1 MYDLV
6 NEYHI
11 AVPTAFYDNEDLNME
26 ATLQHIRNLYD
37 QGVKSVLV
45 CGTTGEQHSL
55 SLTEKLQLLES
66 IDEAS
71 FLPDD
76 LEILFGVASI
86 RQKEALQLA
95 EKVNASSK
103 ISGVLLGFPPYIL
116 PSQKEAKLYVEAIA
130 KVIDKPIILYNNPRR
145 TGFNLELDTFAELIK
160 LPNIIGIKD
169 AGDSARI
176 PELISV
182 ADKKIYVYAGGE
194 IDLDKKI
201 ALGANRLSSMA
212 GNLYPTEV
220 EAYFTDLL
228 RGRADKTK
236 TPESKGRFTTFLR
249 ITRLYTLKTKSRST
263 RRSIWALRVRRW
275 VICNSSFPRG
285 RAELRSGVLHRRK

>member
-1 MYDLV
+1 MHDLM
-6 NEYHI
+6 NDYHI
-11 AVPTAFYDNEDLNME
+11 AVPTAFYDNEDLNTD
-26 ATLQHIRNLYD
+26 ATLQHVMHLYK

-55 SLTEKLQLLES
+55 SLAEKLQLLES
-66 IDEAS
+66 LDAAS

-95 EKVNASSK
+95 EKVNANPK
-103 ISGVLLGFPPYIL
+103 ISSVLLGFPPYIL
-116 PSQKEAKLYVEAIA
+116 PSQKEAMRYVEAIA

-145 TGFNLELDTFAELIK
+145 TGFNLELDTFAELIR

-176 PELISV
+176 PELIS
-182 ADKKIYVYAGGE
+182 AAAKKIYIYAGGE

-201 ALGANRLSSMA
+201 ALGATRLSSMA

-228 RGRADKTK
+228 RGRADKIKNAGIEEKIHNVFSDNPIIYIKNEITK
-236 TPESKGRFTTFLR
+236 HMQIDMG
-249 ITRLYTLKTKSRST
+249 IARSP
-263 RRSIWALRVRRW
+263 LG
-275 VICNSSFPRG
+275 NQ
-285 RAELRSGVLHRRK
+285 